1 MGCDVTIRRCVSRRS
16 RGLAVALAAALLVSG
31 CAAGRAFRQGDV
43 AMRAGDADQAVAHY
57 RVAVQAAPDN
67 PSYKIALERAML
79 AASRSHIDRAKE
91 FEANDQ
97 LDAARSEYRLAS
109 EYDPA
114 NRQAAAKVAALDQ
127 IVRERVEALRPRPAI
142 EGMRQR
148 ARAAS
153 AEPIL
158 NPASREPLN
167 LRFTNANLRD
177 ILNFIAGATGINVTY
192 DRDVTDRAATVQL
205 DGVTV
210 EQALTQILTVNQLA
224 YKVLSERSVLIFP
237 DTPPKHT
244 QYDEQVVRTFYVS
257 HGDVTELTQLLSSII
272 RLPGIPI
279 QPVIQFNKTAN
290 TIVVRGTSSVVE
302 IIEKIIAQND
312 KPRAEIVFDVEILE
326 VDRARVKQFGLN
338 LSEYALGGIFSPESS
353 PNGAST
359 AATAGQGGVTT
370 GGGGRGG
377 SPTGQASPAP
387 FNLNTISRGFSTSDF
402 YLAVPTAFV
411 RFLESD
417 TNTKLVAKPQLR
429 GLEGSK
435 LSLNLGDEIPI
446 VSTSYTPIA
455 TGGVGVNPLNS
466 FQLKPV
472 GINIDIT
479 PRVTLE
485 GDVVIDLYV
494 ESSSR
499 GADVNVA
506 GTNYPSFGSRKVT
519 SRLRLRDGESNL
531 LAGLLR
537 EDQRKALSGFPGAV
551 RVPVLKQLFSNNDQT
566 ITQTDIVMLLTP
578 HIVRTTGVTENDLKP
593 IYIGSQQN
601 LGVGG
606 PPPLIAGTPEP
617 ETTAP
622 AVSPT
627 PGAVAPR
634 SPAAAPGAIPS
645 GQVTLPPGT
654 TLAPPPGSSPVP
666 GMVLV
671 PTQQPGSIPA
681 PPGVPIAGPPPVEPP
696 PAASAPAAP
705 PPAGAAP
712 PPSASPAAPPTAT
725 VPPVSTSGVGLAQV
739 VTTPPTT
746 PMRVGGGPYVV
757 PISIS
762 NVARLST
769 ITVTLT
775 FDPAVLRV
783 RTVQEGS
790 FLRSGGVNATFTN
803 QVSPGR
809 VDITI
814 TRSSDA
820 TGASGSGLLGAIL
833 FEPVAAGMT
842 SLSLSGAATGPG
854 GSTMGLQFRPSNVT
868 VQP

>member
-1 MGCDVTIRRCVSRRS
+1 MRS
-16 RGLAVALAAALLVSG
+16 AGAIAVAAILMSG

-43 AMRAGDADQAVAHY
+43 AMRAGDVDQAVAHY
-57 RVAVQAAPDN
+57 RTAVQADPDN
-67 PSYKIALERAML
+67 PAYKIALERAMI
-79 AASRSHIDRAKE
+79 AASRTHLERAKE
-91 FEANDQ
+91 YEAHDQ

-127 IVRERVEALRPRPAI
+127 IIRGRVEALRPRPAI
-142 EGMRQR
+142 EAMRER

-167 LRFTNANLRD
+167 LRFNNANLRD
-177 ILNFIAGATGINVTY
+177 ILNFIANATGINITY

-224 YKVLSERSVLIFP
+224 YKVLSERSILIFP

-290 TIVVRGTSSVVE
+290 TIVVRGTTAVVE
-302 IIEKIIAQND
+302 IIERIIRQND
-312 KPRAEIVFDVEILE
+312 KPRAEIVFDIEILE
-326 VDRARVKQFGLN
+326 VDRQRVKNYGLN
-338 LSEYALGGIFSPESS
+338 LSEYALGGLLSPETA
-353 PNGAST
+353 PGGAT
-359 AATAGQGGVTT
+359 VQGGQGGVTGGVT
-370 GGGGRGG
+370 GGQGG
-377 SPTGQASPAP
+377 SPTGLPSPSP
-387 FNLNTISRGFSTSDF
+387 FNLNTISRGVSTSDF

-417 TNTKLVAKPQLR
+417 TNTKIVAKPQLR
-429 GLEGSK
+429 GIEGAK
-435 LSLNLGDEIPI
+435 LTLNLGDEIPV

-472 GINIDIT
+472 GINVEIS

-485 GDVVIDLYV
+485 GDVVIDLSV

-519 SRLRLRDGESNL
+519 TRLRLRDGESNL

-537 EDQRKALSGFPGAV
+537 EDQRRALSGFPGAI
-551 RVPVLKQLFSNNDQT
+551 RVPILQQLFSSNEQE
-566 ITQTDIVMLLTP
+566 IKQTDIVMLLTP
-578 HIVRTTGVTENDLKP
+578 HIVRTPGITEDDLKP

-606 PPPLIAGTPEP
+606 PPPLIAGSPEP
-617 ETTAP
+617 AAPEAAAAP
-622 AVSPT
+622 APAAS
-627 PGAVAPR
+627 PGALGLRPPASAPGATPTGQVPIPPGTTVAPPPGATPVPGTVLVPAQP
-634 SPAAAPGAIPS
+634 PAAAPAVPPS
-645 GQVTLPPGT
+645 
-654 TLAPPPGSSPVP
+654 PPPAVDP
-666 GMVLV
+666 GGVAV
-671 PTQQPGSIPA
+671 PA
-681 PPGVPIAGPPPVEPP
+681 PPQTTPRPAPQVPQEPPVTTPGLGQAQLVVTP
-696 PAASAPAAP
+696 
-705 PPAGAAP
+705 
-712 PPSASPAAPPTAT
+712 PPTA
-725 VPPVSTSGVGLAQV
+725 L
-739 VTTPPTT
+739 
-746 PMRVGGGPYVV
+746 RLGGGPYTV

-769 ITVTLT
+769 VTVTLT

-790 FLRSGGVNATFTN
+790 FLRSGGASATFTN

-814 TRSSDA
+814 TRSPDA
-820 TGASGSGLLGAIL
+820 TGASGSGLLGAVL
-833 FEPVAAGMT
+833 FEPVAAGRS
-842 SLSLSGAATGPG
+842 SLNLSGTATGPG
-854 GSTMGLQFRPSNVT
+854 GAPMGLQFAPASVT